1 MLTIEQ
7 RLDKI
12 EATLYDKPDNKNI
25 FGLFVFNPDMFVT
38 PFDALEAGQ
47 LYHIDF
53 DPHGGQKLK
62 ELDCVLHTVC
72 KALMFA
78 GSVFKPVLVVG
89 ENYFTFLDEKEL
101 DFNLTLK
108 QFFEAAK

>member
-7 RLDKI
+7 RLEKI

-25 FGLFVFNPDMFVT
+25 FGIFVFNPDMFVT
-38 PFDALEAGQ
+38 PFEALEAGQ
-47 LYHIDF
+47 LHNIDF
-53 DPHGGQKLK
+53 DPQGGQTLR
-62 ELDCVLHTVC
+62 EIDVMLNTAC

-78 GSVFKPVLVVG
+78 GSVCKPVLVVA
-89 ENYFTFLDEKEL
+89 ENYFTYLDEKEL